1 MGAVI
6 ASGAEPARTP
16 VLVELFTSEGCS
28 DCPPADALLEKLD
41 QLQPVAGAEIIVL
54 SEHVDYW
61 DHLGWS
67 DPYSAPMFSRRQESY
82 AERFGLTGPYT
93 PQMVVDGVTEF
104 VGSDGHRATSAIA
117 SAAKAGKVNL
127 RLSRAG
133 ANVHVE
139 IDSAPHGG
147 NVYMVLADSGATSQV
162 LRGENRGR
170 KLHHVAVVRRMEQI
184 GKWNGRAPFTK
195 DVSVGEIAKG
205 GRLVAF
211 VQDPGSGRIWG
222 SAMDIRP

>member
-6 ASGAEPARTP
+6 AAGAEPARTP

-41 QLQPVAGAEIIVL
+41 QLQPVAGAGIIVL

-61 DHLGWS
+61 NHLGWS
-67 DPYSAPMFSRRQESY
+67 DPYSSPMFSRRQEDY
-82 AERFGLTGPYT
+82 GERFHLTGPYT

-104 VGSDGHRATSAIA
+104 VGSDARRALSAIG

-139 IDSAPHGG
+139 IDVAPHGG
-147 NVYMVLADSGATSQV
+147 NVYLVWADSGATSQV

-184 GKWNGRAPFTK
+184 GKWNGRTPFTK
-195 DVSVGEIAKG
+195 DVTVGEAAKD

-211 VQDPGSGRIWG
+211 VQDPGSGRIRG
-222 SAMDIRP
+222 AAMDSRP